1 MNLAEQLETFYVR
14 AGLTDDKERD
24 KLAAEGDVETW
35 LNQARLRLG
44 PWDRRTA
51 DVEWVSGVAF
61 VQLPI
66 DCVDVAGLQIT
77 SGYLPAWDQWG
88 NTLRLREN
96 STVAGTATVF
106 YTAYFDVATDD
117 PTGVD
122 PKLDAASLAAVEYAL
137 AVFFRKVASSRADY
151 IRFATITG
159 QSGIDVQDFR
169 DLANDHQLEFEN
181 ARADLTANQ
190 PSASYYGDS

>member
-1 MNLAEQLETFYVR
+1 M
-14 AGLTDDKERD
+14 
-24 KLAAEGDVETW
+24 
-35 LNQARLRLG
+35 
-44 PWDRRTA
+44 
-51 DVEWVSGVAF
+51 EWVSGVAF